1 GRQNQVLDS
10 RRNKTVTVEPA
21 EPFLSQSVE
30 IAMVISRL
38 LIIGLGVLW
47 ILALLLIGGAFG
59 ADAASVPLPGSANAD
74 PEPST
79 AQYRMSML
87 KEGLELHLR
96 GEHAG
101 AARTYS
107 RLLEVM
113 PKDPDG
119 LHLLGLSLYSQGMIL
134 RGASEGDG
142 DSQGMQD
149 HLMLV
154 RSAISVANSK
164 KSELSMRSNLGEILR
179 AKGDLEEAEAALRI
193 VVEEQEATG
202 VRDHQASFNLA
213 VTLVDIIRRND
224 SSRRHRLV
232 SDSHAEDLAD
242 EMSENNH
249 DEWLKRWEAEY
260 LLKLDLSNRPDNLRS
275 MLDLVVVLK
284 SNWDLD
290 PHMER
295 IRVDAREAT
304 RPDESI
310 DGRSG
315 TFYNEDND
323 RHGNVVL
330 QEDEGQQRKPGWG
343 EEALVW
349 LNRALLLDP
358 SDASVALEV
367 AVALHRLGRTEEARG
382 RLTEVLEMEG
392 GQHGTTRDFARSNLA
407 VLKQESGDI
416 PGAIEGYRA
425 VLAESPKNCV
435 ALNNL
440 GVALLA
446 LSQQDEGL
454 SMLEKS
460 FELDPFEPDVLVNLG
475 IHWQEDGD
483 LDRARSF
490 YTRQAAERLRR
501 NDGLPVRRA
510 IMLQPIMAG
519 EREIA
524 QEIEQLERAVDD
536 LIARDDPPLSMP
548 DPARGVERVH
558 FYLVYRGGNYRLI
571 QQKIA
576 RMYTRASPALLDVTP
591 DLEKEVDTGPHQ
603 PIDLPGDSPT
613 TSSATTARMPK
624 AGEDFAGG
632 STDTST
638 DTMSDASMGVP
649 SKTPLDS
656 STDVSPLRV
665 GFVSKFFGDEA
676 SEPHGMLLEGVV
688 KYLPRRLFR
697 VIVCPIDAPGKR
709 LSPSLADAADEVMQL
724 PVKLDVARRML
735 GGLRLDVLV
744 YADMNS
750 EPISHFLGYSR
761 LARVQAVF
769 WGNPITTGN
778 PSIDYFVSAEV
789 MEGQH
794 RTALSDK
801 DEPYSE
807 QVVLLGGQGIWYA
820 RPVAHDLPS
829 GMSDPTS
836 REAEET
842 KVTLRRKLKSK
853 LGVEEDSVIF
863 MCSQSLFKLKPDFDL
878 VLRDILLAVNIN
890 QNNEQ
895 MPNGEQENKNKA
907 YLVLTEGRRK
917 LWTEAFWR
925 RLSSSLPEVLPQV
938 KILPR
943 MSAGKEFRTFLA
955 SADVILHPFPF
966 GGSKTAADGLALGV
980 PVVAMEGD
988 ALPGRM
994 AFSLYKTMG
1003 LERPGDGGCCIARSR
1018 DSYVEL
1024 AVRLGRDAEYRRW
1037 AGNLIGQR
1045 SSALW
1050 ERRDVLLEWARFL
1063 SRAAGRNSPT
1073 AEEVV
1078 NLDHGADLPLPPAKP
1093 FVRQQQQQLYQQRE
1107 AQQHLQKL
1115 YLPPS
1120 DESVGHNSFHRPP
1133 EVRVPPRDVSDTPG
1147 KHNSTASGGSRTEED
1162 DCQEHNG
1169 GCTGDDGTGHAN
1181 GSEISIRNIANSDAA
1196 TAAGGNNTNDAR
1208 SGSTVEATDRGLAV
1222 AMAVSAEIDNRVDAT
1237 TGTDEDE
1244 GDQHEHLQLISHL
1257 LERFA
1262 VLYGQSRLEEAAIT
1276 SQQTL
1281 RLMEGMRSK
1290 RREKVVAAA
1299 PTEHKSAENMAVR
1312 AEILDGANENMSGRG
1327 ADDKEGFINNKGV
1340 GGWGESRRR
1349 PADIVNREH
1358 VSLSSGGE
1366 RGSDEIVRLE
1376 LEKASAEASAIAGVM
1391 NDLGCTL
1398 QQLWRLDEAESMLR
1412 GAIENRPGYHSA
1424 MTSLGAT
1431 LQAKDQLEE
1440 AEVWLREALRL
1451 SPLDQRDEALA
1462 SLVQLIQAG
1471 GGRRKEAV
1479 DLIVRE
1485 TSMPPLHQ
1493 GGTIIAV
1500 LSLLQPR
1507 PIHRHVFRKLEEREG
1522 WSKAFARPLGL
1533 WDETKRLREVYPL
1546 STNIVVTLLG
1556 FSGRLGG
1563 ALDVLRD
1570 VAGME
1575 PLFSPEDEKSLLP
1588 RELHTKHQEHHRP
1601 YDRHSVHMITQYY
1614 VPEDPHRAR
1623 EINVCLLRNIQN
1635 PIIGTVHI
1643 FTDHPDAVRQP
1654 TTETIL
1660 ESPSSAETA
1669 RHGPSLHRYSNE
1681 RGSHDTD
1688 TSCAE
1693 TDWRPPVLR
1702 RLNARLAGK
1711 VRVVRTLNGRR
1722 MTFRDAFR
1730 YSNDV
1735 LDGQVVLLSNS
1746 DIMFDESLA
1755 RLGDPSTLDMAN
1767 KVFALAA
1774 WQNQPSEGP
1783 GDDYPNMD
1791 HGDPNIDEDPG
1802 AMYGTMIGDLEFTPR
1817 TDSQDSWIFRS
1828 PLPPAVA
1835 DAASFEMGRPRCD
1848 GRLAQVLID
1857 AGYVVTSPSLALVT
1871 RHVHGPTRHRPSMR
1885 DGGLPANDTIPPPSQ
1900 SGSYRL
1906 DTQVP
1911 GATASVLISDQW
1923 LF

>member
-1 GRQNQVLDS
+1 
-10 RRNKTVTVEPA
+10 
-21 EPFLSQSVE
+21 
-30 IAMVISRL
+30 MVISRL
-38 LIIGLGVLW
+38 LIIGLGALW
-47 ILALLLIGGAFG
+47 ILALLLIGGVFG
-59 ADAASVPLPGSANAD
+59 ADAASVPIPGSVNAD

-142 DSQGMQD
+142 DSQALLCEADQ
-149 HLMLV
+149 LV

-164 KSELSMRSNLGEILR
+164 KSELLMRSNLGEILR
-179 AKGDLEEAEAALRI
+179 AKGDLEEAEAALRM

-446 LSQQDEGL
+446 LGQQDEGL

-490 YTRQAAERLRR
+490 YTRAERLRR

-524 QEIEQLERAVDD
+524 QEIEQLERAVDN

-576 RMYTRASPALLDVTP
+576 
-591 DLEKEVDTGPHQ
+591 
-603 PIDLPGDSPT
+603 
-613 TSSATTARMPK
+613 
-624 AGEDFAGG
+624 
-632 STDTST
+632 
-638 DTMSDASMGVP
+638 
-649 SKTPLDS
+649 
-656 STDVSPLRV
+656 
-665 GFVSKFFGDEA
+665 
-676 SEPHGMLLEGVV
+676 
-688 KYLPRRLFR
+688 
-697 VIVCPIDAPGKR
+697 
-709 LSPSLADAADEVMQL
+709 
-724 PVKLDVARRML
+724 
-735 GGLRLDVLV
+735 RLDVLV

-778 PSIDYFVSAEV
+778 PSIDYFVSTEV

-807 QVVLLGGQGIWYA
+807 
-820 RPVAHDLPS
+820 
-829 GMSDPTS
+829 
-836 REAEET
+836 
-842 KVTLRRKLKSK
+842 
-853 LGVEEDSVIF
+853 
-863 MCSQSLFKLKPDFDL
+863 QSLFKLKPDFDL
-878 VLRDILLAVNIN
+878 VLRDILLAVNNN
-890 QNNEQ
+890 QNNGQ
-895 MPNGEQENKNKA
+895 MPNGEKENKNKA

-925 RLSSSLPEVLPQV
+925 RLSSSVPEVLPQV

-1003 LERPGDGGCCIARSR
+1003 LERPGDGGCCIAKSR

-1063 SRAAGRNSPT
+1063 SRAAGRISPT
-1073 AEEVV
+1073 AEEV
-1078 NLDHGADLPLPPAKP
+1078 NLEHGADLPLPPAKP
-1093 FVRQQQQQLYQQRE
+1093 FVREQQQQQYNHQQRE
-1107 AQQHLQKL
+1107 ESQQHHQNLQ
-1115 YLPPS
+1115 LPPS
-1120 DESVGHNSFHRPP
+1120 DEPVGHNSFHRPP
-1133 EVRVPPRDVSDTPG
+1133 EVRVPPRDVSDTAR
-1147 KHNSTASGGSRTEED
+1147 KHDSTASGGSRTEED
-1162 DCQEHNG
+1162 DSQEHNDG
-1169 GCTGDDGTGHAN
+1169 YTGEDDGTGHAN
-1181 GSEISIRNIANSDAA
+1181 GGEISIRKIANSDAA
-1196 TAAGGNNTNDAR
+1196 TAGGGNNTNDAR
-1208 SGSTVEATDRGLAV
+1208 SGSTVEATDRGLTV

-1244 GDQHEHLQLISHL
+1244 GDQHEHRQLISHL

-1262 VLYGQSRLEEAAIT
+1262 VLYGQSRLEEAAVT

-1327 ADDKEGFINNKGV
+1327 ADDKEGVINNEGV

-1349 PADIVNREH
+1349 PADIANREH

-1440 AEVWLREALRL
+1440 AELWLREALRL

-1522 WSKAFARPLGL
+1522 WSKVFARPLGL

-1623 EINVCLLRNIQN
+1623 EIDVCLLRNIQN

-1654 TTETIL
+1654 TTGTIL

-1669 RHGPSLHRYSNE
+1669 RHSPSLHRYSNE

-1702 RLNARLAGK
+1702 RLNATLAGK
-1711 VRVVRTLNGRR
+1711 VRVVSTLNGRR

-1835 DAASFEMGRPRCD
+1835 DAASFEMGRPRYVARQLNLLRR
-1848 GRLAQVLID
+1848 GRPVC
-1857 AGYVVTSPSLALVT
+1857 
-1871 RHVHGPTRHRPSMR
+1871 
-1885 DGGLPANDTIPPPSQ
+1885 
-1900 SGSYRL
+1900 
-1906 DTQVP
+1906 
-1911 GATASVLISDQW
+1911 
-1923 LF
+1923 